1 MINFAL
7 LKQTIKSNWIIWLAM
22 TAIMTVLGVQ
32 FASME
37 MTRPLLFTIFYG
49 MMTTILPGIYVLITS
64 NKLLASQVDSGSM
77 AYVLSTPIKRS
88 TVVITQV
95 FYMIVSLFLM
105 FAITTIAH
113 VIVNNIDPLNLST
126 LAYVQYSGELTTQM
140 IIQINLSAFMVAI
153 ALAGVCFLFSG
164 SFNRSKYCLGL
175 SGVFVGESVLVNM
188 LAMFGTLGIQ
198 ALEDMKYL
206 TICSLYDYT
215 SILISNSDWILKMG
229 IAGVVGVIGFILG
242 NIIYTKKDLPL

>member
-77 AYVLSTPIKRS
+77 AYILSTPIKRS

-242 NIIYTKKDLPL
+242 SIIYTKKDLPL

>member
-37 MTRPLLFTIFYG
+37 MTRQLLFTIFYG

-77 AYVLSTPIKRS
+77 AYILSTPIKRS

-242 NIIYTKKDLPL
+242 SIIYTKKDLPL

>member
-77 AYVLSTPIKRS
+77 AYILSTPIKRS

-164 SFNRSKYCLGL
+164 SFNRSKYCLG
-175 SGVFVGESVLVNM
+175 
-188 LAMFGTLGIQ
+188 
-198 ALEDMKYL
+198 YL
-206 TICSLYDYT
+206 
-215 SILISNSDWILKMG
+215 
-229 IAGVVGVIGFILG
+229 
-242 NIIYTKKDLPL
+242 

>member
-153 ALAGVCFLFSG
+153 ALAEVCFLFSG

>member
-1 MINFAL
+1 
-7 LKQTIKSNWIIWLAM
+7 
-22 TAIMTVLGVQ
+22 
-32 FASME
+32 
-37 MTRPLLFTIFYG
+37 

-77 AYVLSTPIKRS
+77 AYILSTPIKRS

-215 SILISNSDWILKMG
+215 SILSCRSNWIYFREYYL
-229 IAGVVGVIGFILG
+229 
-242 NIIYTKKDLPL
+242 Y

>member
-77 AYVLSTPIKRS
+77 AYILSTPIKRS

-95 FYMIVSLFLM
+95 FYMIVSLFLI

-242 NIIYTKKDLPL
+242 SIIYTKKDLPL

>member
-7 LKQTIKSNWIIWLAM
+7 LKQTMKANWVIWLAM
-22 TAIMTVLGVQ
+22 TAIMTLLCVQ
-32 FASME
+32 FATMD
-37 MTRPLLFTIFYG
+37 MTKALLFTIFYG

-95 FYMIVSLFLM
+95 FYMIISLFLM
-105 FAITTIAH
+105 FAITAVAH
-113 VIVNNIDPLNLST
+113 IIVNNIEPLDLST

-140 IIQINLSAFMVAI
+140 IVQVNLSAFMVAI

-164 SFNRSKYCLGL
+164 LFNRSKYCLGL
-175 SGVFVGESVLVNM
+175 SGIFVGESVLVNM
-188 LAMFGTLGIQ
+188 LAMFGTLGIE

-206 TICSLYDYT
+206 TICSLYDYA
-215 SILISNSDWILKMG
+215 SVLLNNNDWILEMG

-242 NIIYTKKDLPL
+242 SIIYTKKDLPL

>member
-77 AYVLSTPIKRS
+77 AYVLSTPINRS

-95 FYMIVSLFLM
+95 VYMIVSLFLM

>member
-77 AYVLSTPIKRS
+77 AYILSTPIKRS

-164 SFNRSKYCLGL
+164 SFNRSKYCFGL

-188 LAMFGTLGIQ
+188 LAMFGTLGVQ

-242 NIIYTKKDLPL
+242 SIIYTKKDLPL

>member
-49 MMTTILPGIYVLITS
+49 MMTTILPGIYILITS

-77 AYVLSTPIKRS
+77 AYILSTPIKRS

-242 NIIYTKKDLPL
+242 SIIYTKKDLPL